1 MTSSSNRRAS
11 SFLRRLRNLFRKRK
25 TYTEP
30 TVTIEKPAS
39 SSHQYVPKHAA
50 SSHLTTT
57 SPMAI
62 GQRMEASPG
71 SMPST
76 TGAQHQPSKTLA
88 EQAEEMR
95 ARWRHRTKI
104 EIGGLEGQSA

>member
-1 MTSSSNRRAS
+1 MTSSSNRRTS

-39 SSHQYVPKHAA
+39 SSHQ
-50 SSHLTTT
+50 
-57 SPMAI
+57 
-62 GQRMEASPG
+62 MEASPG
-71 SMPST
+71 SVPST

-95 ARWRHRTKI
+95 ARGRQRTKI
-104 EIGGLEGQSA
+104 EIGGVEGQSA